1 MVLIIWLEG
10 FFKVLEAHYPSD
22 KNVVTV
28 LGLVWGQ
35 CRGQE
40 AMGWRPE
47 GWEET
52 VRIRQFAVS
61 DVVPQLQD
69 NWGGRIR
76 PG

>member
-10 FFKVLEAHYPSD
+10 FFKVLEAHCPSD

-28 LGLVWGQ
+28 LELVWGQ

-47 GWEET
+47 GWK
-52 VRIRQFAVS
+52 RK
-61 DVVPQLQD
+61 
-69 NWGGRIR
+69 
-76 PG
+76 